1 MSYKLSKEDTMKHLS
16 LATIFLFLFSICA
29 MPLLA
34 ADNFELVI
42 PLPLTGKQAK
52 FGEIMKRSYEMA
64 AEEINA
70 TGGVKGKK
78 IALSFEDSAG
88 KPETARAIVEKLI
101 DVKKQPIIVGE
112 YTSACAKAVS
122 AVAEERK
129 TPYLVVASADD
140 AITKQNY
147 KYVFRQNQVN
157 DHYADA
163 FVAFMKEVVKPKT
176 IAILY
181 ESSAF
186 GTSGSEAMERDAK
199 KIGAQVVLNEK
210 FETGA
215 IDFKPLLS
223 KVKAAQPEVIYTVA
237 YANEAQLVMKQIKEL
252 RLDAKL
258 FSGGAAGF
266 AIPEFIDGAKEAAE
280 YVVSATLWTPQLKY
294 PGTKEFAEKYKAKHK
309 DYPSYHGA
317 SAYAAMYVTA
327 DALKRAKD
335 WTNDGIRDA
344 LKTTDLKTA
353 FGPVKF
359 EDKEGY
365 QNQNFAE
372 TLAIQVQKGEFET
385 IWPKQH
391 ASKPFIYPV
400 PSWKERR

>member
-1 MSYKLSKEDTMKHLS
+1 MKRLS
-16 LATIFLFLFSICA
+16 LALVVLFACSVFAASLW
-29 MPLLA
+29 A
-34 ADNFELVI
+34 ADSLDLTI

-70 TGGVKGKK
+70 KGGVKGKK
-78 IALSFEDSAG
+78 LALSFEDSSG

-101 DVKKQPIIVGE
+101 DVKKQPFIVGE
-112 YTSACAKAVS
+112 YTSACAKAVA

-163 FVAFMKEVVKPKT
+163 FVSFLKEVVKPKT
-176 IAILY
+176 IAVLY

-186 GTSGSEAMERDAK
+186 GTSGADAMDRDAK
-199 KIGAQVVLNEK
+199 KIGAEVVLKEK

-223 KVKAAQPEVIYTVA
+223 KVKAAQPDVIYTVS
-237 YANEAQLVMKQIKEL
+237 YANEAQLIMKQIKEL

-266 AIPEFIDGAKEAAE
+266 AIPEFIDGAKDAAE

-294 PGTKEFAEKYKAKHK
+294 PGAKEFAEKYKTKYG

-317 SAYAAMYVTA
+317 SAYAAIYVTA
-327 DALKRAKD
+327 DALGRAKN
-335 WTNDGIRDA
+335 WTQDGIRDA
-344 LKTTDLKTA
+344 LKATDLKTA

-365 QNQNFAE
+365 QNQNFTE
-372 TLAIQVQKGEFET
+372 TLAIQVIKGEFQT
-385 IWPKQH
+385 IWPKNH
-391 ASKPFIYPV
+391 ASMQYVFPV

>member
-1 MSYKLSKEDTMKHLS
+1 MKYPPFILIIS
-16 LATIFLFLFSICA
+16 LAVSVFA
-29 MPLLA
+29 APLYA
-34 ADNFELVI
+34 ADALDLTI

-70 TGGVKGKK
+70 KGGVKGKK
-78 IALSFEDSAG
+78 IVLSFEDSSG

-101 DVKKQPIIVGE
+101 DSKKQPIVVVE
-112 YTSACAKAVS
+112 YTSACAKAVA

-140 AITKQNY
+140 DITQKNY

-157 DHYADA
+157 AHYGDA
-163 FVAFMKEVVKPKT
+163 VMSFLKEVVKPKT

-186 GTSGSEAMERDAK
+186 GTSGAEAMVKDTAK
-199 KIGAQVVLNEK
+199 VGTTVVLKEK

-215 IDFKPLLS
+215 IDFRPLLS
-223 KVKAAQPEVIYTVA
+223 KVKAAQPDVVYTVA
-237 YANEAQLVMKQIKEL
+237 YANEAQLLMKGAKEM
-252 RLDAKL
+252 RVDAKL
-258 FSGGAAGF
+258 YSGGAAGF
-266 AIPEFIDGAKEAAE
+266 AIPEFIKGAQDAAE

-294 PGTKEFAEKYKAKHK
+294 PGAKEFAEKYKAKYG

-317 SAYAAMYVTA
+317 SAYAALYVPA
-327 DALKRAKD
+327 DALSRAKE
-335 WTNDGIRDA
+335 WTPAAIRDA
-344 LKTTDLKTA
+344 LKATNIKTA
-353 FGPVKF
+353 YGPVKF

-365 QNQNFAE
+365 QNQNFHE
-372 TLAIQVQKGEFET
+372 TLAIQVIKGQFET
-385 IWPKQH
+385 VWPKSH
-391 ASKPFIYPV
+391 ASAPYIFPV
-400 PSWKERR
+400 PAWRERK

>member
-1 MSYKLSKEDTMKHLS
+1 MVLSFVFALS
-16 LATIFLFLFSICA
+16 ATTLF
-29 MPLLA
+29 A
-34 ADNFELVI
+34 AGTFDLTI

-70 TGGVKGKK
+70 KGGVKGKK
-78 IALSFEDSAG
+78 IVLSFEDSSG

-101 DVKKQPIIVGE
+101 DVKKQPLIVGE
-112 YTSACAKAVS
+112 YTSACAKAVA

-163 FVAFMKEVVKPKT
+163 FVSFLHEVVKPKT
-176 IAILY
+176 IAVLY

-186 GTSGSEAMERDAK
+186 GTSGADAMERDAK
-199 KIGAQVVLNEK
+199 NIGATVVLKEK

-223 KVKAAQPEVIYTVA
+223 KVKAAQPDVVYTVS
-237 YANEAQLVMKQIKEL
+237 YANEAQLIMKQAKEL

-258 FSGGAAGF
+258 FAGGAAGF

-294 PGTKEFAEKYKAKHK
+294 PGAKEFADKYKVKYG
-309 DYPSYHGA
+309 DFPSYHGA
-317 SAYAAMYVTA
+317 SAYSAMYVIA
-327 DALKRAKD
+327 DALARAKD
-335 WTNDGIRDA
+335 WTQDGIRDA
-344 LKTTDLKTA
+344 LKATNLKTA

-372 TLAIQVQKGEFET
+372 TLAIQVQTHEFET
-385 IWPKQH
+385 IWPKSQ
-391 ASKPFIYPV
+391 ASKPYIFPV
-400 PSWKERR
+400 PSWKERQ

>member
-1 MSYKLSKEDTMKHLS
+1 MKHLS
-16 LATIFLFLFSICA
+16 VATLLLFLIGLFAS
-29 MPLLA
+29 PVLA
-34 ADNFELVI
+34 ADTFDLVI

-52 FGEIMKRSYEMA
+52 FGEIMKRSYEIA

-70 TGGVKGKK
+70 KGGVKGKK
-78 IALSFEDSAG
+78 IALSFEDSTG

-101 DVKKQPIIVGE
+101 DVKKQPLIVGE
-112 YTSACAKAVS
+112 YTSACAKAVA

-140 AITKQNY
+140 AITQQNY
-147 KYVFRQNQVN
+147 KFVFRQNQVN
-157 DHYADA
+157 AHYADA
-163 FVAFMKEVVKPKT
+163 FVSFLREVVKPKT

-186 GTSGSEAMERDAK
+186 GTSGADAMEKDAK
-199 KIGAQVVLNEK
+199 TLDAQVALKEK

-223 KVKAAQPEVIYTVA
+223 KVKAAQPDVIYTVS
-237 YANEAQLVMKQIKEL
+237 YANEAQLIMKQAKEL
-252 RLDAKL
+252 RIDARL

-266 AIPEFIDGAKEAAE
+266 AIPEFIDGAKDAAE
-280 YVVSATLWTPQLKY
+280 YVVSATLWTPQVKY
-294 PGTKEFAEKYKAKHK
+294 AGAKEFAEKYKAKYN

-317 SAYAAMYVTA
+317 SAYSALYVTA
-327 DALKRAKD
+327 DALGRAKD
-335 WTNDGIRDA
+335 WTTGGIRDA
-344 LKTTDLKTA
+344 LKATDLKTA
-353 FGPVKF
+353 YGPVKF

-365 QNQNFAE
+365 QNQNFNE

-385 IWPKQH
+385 IWPKSQ
-391 ASKPFIYPV
+391 ANKPPIYPV
-400 PSWKERR
+400 PAWKDRK

>member
-1 MSYKLSKEDTMKHLS
+1 MKRLTILLVLS
-16 LATIFLFLFSICA
+16 LVLSFFAE
-29 MPLLA
+29 PLHA
-34 ADNFELVI
+34 ADTFGLTI

-52 FGEIMKRSYEMA
+52 FGEIMKRSYELA
-64 AEEINA
+64 AEELNA
-70 TGGVKGKK
+70 KGGIKGKK
-78 IALSFEDSAG
+78 LALSFEDSSA
-88 KPETARAIVEKLI
+88 KPEIARSIVERLI

-112 YTSACAKAVS
+112 YTSSCAKAVA

-140 AITKQNY
+140 DITKQNY

-163 FVAFMKEVVKPKT
+163 LVSFMKEVVKPKT
-176 IAILY
+176 MAILY

-186 GTSGSEAMERDAK
+186 GTSGANAMERDAQ
-199 KIGAQVVLNEK
+199 KIGAQVVLKEK

-223 KVKAAQPEVIYTVA
+223 KVKAAQPDVIYTVS
-237 YANEAQLVMKQIKEL
+237 YANEAQLLMKQIKEL
-252 RLDAKL
+252 RLDARL
-258 FSGGAAGF
+258 YAGGAAGF
-266 AIPEFIDGAKEAAE
+266 AIPEFIDGAKDAAE

-294 PGTKEFAEKYKAKHK
+294 PGTKDYAEKYKAKYG

-317 SAYAAMYVTA
+317 SAYAALYVVK
-327 DALKRAKD
+327 DALDRATS
-335 WTNDGIRDA
+335 WTQDGIRDA
-344 LKTTDLKTA
+344 LKATNIKTA

-365 QNQNFAE
+365 QNQNFMD
-372 TLAIQVQKGEFET
+372 TLAIQVIHGQFQT
-385 IWPKQH
+385 IWPRQH
-391 ASKPFIYPV
+391 ASAPYAYPV
-400 PSWKERR
+400 PSWRERK

>member
-1 MSYKLSKEDTMKHLS
+1 MKHLARAIAAMFVS
-16 LATIFLFLFSICA
+16 FVFSTT
-29 MPLLA
+29 LLA
-34 ADNFELVI
+34 ADALDLTI

-70 TGGVKGKK
+70 KGGIKGKK
-78 IALSFEDSAG
+78 LALSFEDSSG

-101 DVKKQPIIVGE
+101 DVKKQPLIVGE
-112 YTSACAKAVS
+112 YTSSCAKAVA

-129 TPYLVVASADD
+129 TPYLIVASADD
-140 AITKQNY
+140 DITKQNY

-157 DHYADA
+157 NHYADA
-163 FVAFMKEVVKPKT
+163 LVSFLQEAVKPKT
-176 IAILY
+176 IAIIF

-186 GTSGSEAMERDAK
+186 GTSGADAMERDAK
-199 KIGAQVVLNEK
+199 KIGATVVLKEK

-223 KVKAAQPEVIYTVA
+223 KVKAAQPDVVYTVS
-237 YANEAQLVMKQIKEL
+237 YANEAQLIMKQIKEL

-258 FSGGAAGF
+258 FTGGAAGF
-266 AIPEFIDGAKEAAE
+266 AIPEFLSGAKDAAE

-294 PGTKEFAEKYKAKHK
+294 PGTKEFAEKYKAKYR

-317 SAYAAMYVTA
+317 SAYAAVYVIA
-327 DALKRAKD
+327 DALKRARD
-335 WTNDGIRDA
+335 WTQDGIRDA
-344 LKTTDLKTA
+344 LKATNLMTA

-359 EDKEGY
+359 EDREGY

-372 TLAIQVQKGEFET
+372 TLAIQVIKGEFET
-385 IWPKQH
+385 IWPKSH
-391 ASKPFIYPV
+391 ASKPYVFPV